1 MDEGL
6 MAEQFADERDRL
18 QAVAFR
24 LLGSRSD
31 AEDAVQETWLRL
43 ARAEPGTIL
52 NLPGWLTT
60 VVARISLDMM
70 RSRTRRDTLSDRL
83 VEDSDPSRSAEPEDE
98 AVMADS
104 VGAALVVVLETL
116 SPAERLAFVLRDMF
130 DVPIEEI
137 SSVLGRSVP
146 ATKML
151 ASRARQKIR
160 GRGDAEA
167 GADPQRQRAVVD
179 AFLAAS
185 RGGDFEA
192 LVALL
197 HPDAVLAAD
206 EASVRMGGPEMIA
219 GAAGIAGLFS
229 GRAQGAQPAFVDG
242 GVGVVWMVRG
252 APRVVFDFAVEDG
265 HGVHIDM
272 LADPETLSRM
282 DVAVL
287 S

>member
-1 MDEGL
+1 MDEDL
-6 MAEQFADERDRL
+6 LAEKFADQRDRL
-18 QAVAFR
+18 QAVAYR

-31 AEDAVQETWLRL
+31 AEDAVQEAWLRL
-43 ARAEPGTIL
+43 ARAEPGTIA
-52 NLPGWLTT
+52 NVPGWLTT

-70 RSRTRRDTLSDRL
+70 RSRTRRETLHDRL
-83 VEDSDPSRSAEPEDE
+83 EADSDASGGPEDE
-98 AVMADS
+98 ALMADS

-137 SSVLGRSVP
+137 SVVLGRSVP

-151 ASRARQKIR
+151 ASRARHKVR
-160 GRGDAEA
+160 GRGEAEA
-167 GADPQRQRAVVD
+167 GSDPEQQRAVVQ

-185 RGGDFEA
+185 RRGDFEA

-197 HPDAVLAAD
+197 HPDAVVAAD

-219 GAAGIAGLFS
+219 GASGVAGLFS
-229 GRAQGAQPAFVDG
+229 GRAQGAQAALVDG

-265 HGVHIDM
+265 RVVHIDM
-272 LADPETLSRM
+272 LADPETLSHM

-287 S
+287 L